1 MEVKL
6 GLWDPENVSLFPE
19 WRCPFNRGNRYKDY
33 MGVFPGP
40 KFVSPE
46 WSCPMNRGVP
56 EKRLHCIFSLEC
68 RSLISLLNFPL
79 HE

>member
-6 GLWDPENVSLFPE
+6 GLRDPENVSLFPE
-19 WRCPFNRGNRYKDY
+19 WRCPFNTGNRYKDY

-46 WSCPMNRGVP
+46 WRCPR
-56 EKRLHCIFSLEC
+56 EERFHYIFSLEY
-68 RSLISLLNFPL
+68 RSLISLVNFPL

>member
-6 GLWDPENVSLFPE
+6 GLRDPENVSLY
-19 WRCPFNRGNRYKDY
+19 NRYDY

-46 WSCPMNRGVP
+46 
-56 EKRLHCIFSLEC
+56 
-68 RSLISLLNFPL
+68 
-79 HE
+79 

>member
-6 GLWDPENVSLFPE
+6 GLRDPENVSLY
-19 WRCPFNRGNRYKDY
+19 NRYKDY

-46 WSCPMNRGVP
+46 WRCPRG
-56 EKRLHCIFSLEC
+56 ERFHYSFSLEY
-68 RSLISLLNFPL
+68 RSLISLVNFPL